1 MTWRHLG
8 KPIATAEMNTAQ
20 VYQRVKVPPIRNQVL
35 RGATVGLIIYNNP
48 AFTSLHLDLYD
59 DDSGVPGKKIAESA
73 AILKA
78 ALHSLPHAY
87 KVVGFT
93 FADVAVRGGSYI
105 HFALGA
111 VGYTGDASAHV
122 AWRNAYPDP
131 QFPQG
136 LTLDAAHAD
145 NHPLEICLITSE
157 L

>member
-1 MTWRHLG
+1 MTLRLLG

-20 VYQRVKVPPIRNQVL
+20 VYQRVKIPSLKNMLI
-35 RGATVGLIIYNNP
+35 RGATVGLIIYNDP

-59 DDSGVPGKKIAESA
+59 DDAGVPGKKIAQSA
-73 AILKA
+73 PILKA

-93 FADVAVRGGSYI
+93 FTDEAVRGGSYV

-111 VGYTGDASAHV
+111 VGYIGDQFSHV

-136 LTLDAAHAD
+136 VTLDAAHAD
-145 NHPLEICLITSE
+145 NHPLEICLIASE